1 METINLKNDSIPSGQ
16 INKMILNAEVNHQFV
31 GKVIAI
37 SISKKK
43 GIPKTN
49 IDSANL
55 KENYG
60 IDGDI
65 HAGNWHRQVS
75 FLAIESINKMKG
87 AGLSK
92 LRPGALAE
100 NITTEFLNLTDFR
113 IGTRIAIGHEA
124 VLEIT
129 QIGKE
134 CHSKCAIF
142 VKVGDCVMPREGI
155 FARVIKSGEIKTG
168 DKIFIL
174 K

>member
-60 IDGDI
+60 IDGD
-65 HAGNWHRQVS
+65 A
-75 FLAIESINKMKG
+75 
-87 AGLSK
+87 
-92 LRPGALAE
+92 LR
-100 NITTEFLNLTDFR
+100 
-113 IGTRIAIGHEA
+113 
-124 VLEIT
+124 
-129 QIGKE
+129 
-134 CHSKCAIF
+134 
-142 VKVGDCVMPREGI
+142 
-155 FARVIKSGEIKTG
+155 
-168 DKIFIL
+168 
-174 K
+174 